1 MNAHLLSTNVA
12 NYNCEY
18 ARIGELIATNNEQI
32 TWYINTST
40 YIKQCLYIETI
51 IQDVLFYSVCQDL
64 GRIFFK
70 FGPELTSLDA

>member
-1 MNAHLLSTNVA
+1 MLILKFNVTFYDNWNHMNAHLLSTNVA

-18 ARIGELIATNNEQI
+18 VRIGELITTNYEQI

-51 IQDVLFYSVCQDL
+51 I
-64 GRIFFK
+64 
-70 FGPELTSLDA
+70 